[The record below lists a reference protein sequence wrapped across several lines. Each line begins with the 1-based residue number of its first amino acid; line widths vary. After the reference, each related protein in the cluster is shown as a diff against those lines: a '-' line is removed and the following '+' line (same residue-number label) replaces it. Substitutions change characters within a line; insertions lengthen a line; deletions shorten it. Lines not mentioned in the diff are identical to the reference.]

1 MIIVLALCAA
11 FAAGTASAL
20 YAVTHW
26 LEIAGRQ
33 SGPWMRLTN
42 INSPQKDPYLRAFQH
57 VSSQFPIGDA
67 EGQSY
72 VASKDGGG
80 QLLDPSCDYTVE
92 GNIPPARLFTLHS
105 ETTDGQ
111 LIMADAPFESAMHS
125 DQMLFRGKTFAIS
138 VSSTVQPDNWLALQ
152 TNAPFNL
159 ILTYYDVAV
168 INDDTG
174 NSISL
179 PDIVK
184 QGCPND

>member
-33 SGPWMRLTN
+33 SGPWMRLAH
-42 INSPQKDPYLRAFQH
+42 INSAQKDPYSRAFQH

-67 EGQSY
+67 EGRIY
-72 VASKDGGG
+72 VAAKDDDG
-80 QLLDPSCDYTVE
+80 QLFDPSCHYKVE
-92 GNIPPARLFTLHS
+92 GNIPAARLFTLHA
-105 ETTDGQ
+105 ETTGGQ
-111 LIMADAPFESAMHS
+111 LIIADAPFESAMHS
-125 DQMLFRGKTFAIS
+125 DHMLFRGNTFAVS
-138 VSSTVQPDNWLALQ
+138 VSATVQPDNWLTLQ

-159 ILTYYDVAV
+159 VLTYYDVAV

-174 NSISL
+174 NSTSL
-179 PDIVK
+179 PGIVK
-184 QGCPND
+184 QGCAND